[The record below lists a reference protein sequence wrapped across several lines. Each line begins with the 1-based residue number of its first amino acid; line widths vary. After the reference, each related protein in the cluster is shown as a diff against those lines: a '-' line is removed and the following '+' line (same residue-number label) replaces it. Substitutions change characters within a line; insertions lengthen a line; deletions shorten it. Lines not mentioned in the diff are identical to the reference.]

1 MVVVL
6 MLVLA
11 QRRLLLDQSRSP
23 NNVDMVLL
31 LLHEL
36 HLQVRGPPQALI
48 YFLVVFFLRIGAA
61 ELLRVTAARGIR
73 TIAGAIVG
81 YCARLHATA
90 PRSVG

>member
-1 MVVVL
+1 
-6 MLVLA
+6 MLFLA

-61 ELLRVTAARGIR
+61 ELLRVTTAARGIR